1 MKKYIPNNLQTLAL
15 FTEVFKAMLPTLVIF
30 TAWGHL
36 FDFSDDLSELSICF
50 MIGFAII
57 VVEMIKPS
65 FVVPAS
71 LLVTIGVILI

>member
-1 MKKYIPNNLQTLAL
+1 MKKYIPTNLQTLAL

-36 FDFSDDLSELSICF
+36 FDFSDDLSEIGVCF

>member
-15 FTEVFKAMLPTLVIF
+15 FSEVFKAMLPTLVIF

-36 FDFSDDLSELSICF
+36 FDFSDDLSEIGVCF
-50 MIGFAII
+50 MIGLAII

-71 LLVTIGVILI
+71 LLVTISVILI

>member
-15 FTEVFKAMLPTLVIF
+15 ISEVLKAMLPALVIF

-36 FDFSDDLSELSICF
+36 FDFSNNLSDLGVCF
-50 MIGFAII
+50 VIGFAVI
-57 VVEMIKPS
+57 VVEMTKPS

-71 LLVTIGVILI
+71 LLAVIGIILV

>member
-15 FTEVFKAMLPTLVIF
+15 FGEVLKAMLPTLVIF

-36 FDFSDDLSELSICF
+36 FDFSDSLSDLGVCF
-50 MIGFAII
+50 MIGFVII
-57 VVEMIKPS
+57 VVEMAKPS

-71 LLVTIGVILI
+71 LLAVIGIILI

>member
-15 FTEVFKAMLPTLVIF
+15 FSEVFKAMLPTLVIL
-30 TAWGHL
+30 TVWGHL

-50 MIGFAII
+50 MIGLAII
-57 VVEMIKPS
+57 VVEMVKPS

>member
-15 FTEVFKAMLPTLVIF
+15 FGEVLKAMLPTLVIF

-36 FDFSDDLSELSICF
+36 FDFSDSLSDLGVCF
-50 MIGFAII
+50 MIGLTII
-57 VVEMIKPS
+57 VVEMTKPS

-71 LLVTIGVILI
+71 LLAVIGIILV